1 MEMKDW
7 TGIIGDFL
15 TFVGGI
21 ILARDAILAV
31 GHFSK
36 EENTLNTVEKLGRQV
51 PLESKDKHPLQNSD
65 DVRRMYLRL
74 LAKGARRGALVLAVG
89 YLFLL
94 VTRVLEILEK
104 IICLLHLSD
113 KKGLNQP
120 TAQF

>member
-7 TGIIGDFL
+7 TGIVGDFL

-21 ILARDAILAV
+21 ILARDAVLAV
-31 GHFSK
+31 EHFNR
-36 EENTLNTVEKLGRQV
+36 EENTLNTVEKLGLEV
-51 PLESKDKHPLQNSD
+51 PLKSNDKHPLQNSD

-74 LAKGARRGALVLAVG
+74 LAKGARRGALLLAVC

-104 IICLLHLSD
+104 
-113 KKGLNQP
+113 
-120 TAQF
+120 